1 MPAVATAGLTIFT
14 LVMFAGL
21 FSIISGLPGT
31 IIILAAAVVYALVTG
46 FGILGLKVLGV
57 LAVIAA
63 LTESLDVLF
72 IMNGARGPGF
82 SKAGLIS
89 SVLGGLAG
97 AAILTPVFMGLG
109 ALAGIL
115 LGGITANIMVE
126 TFKYRNRKTVT
137 YKSIF
142 GDAAR
147 KLIKGI
153 SGTAMVLIVLFS
165 VYS

>member
-1 MPAVATAGLTIFT
+1 LPAVATAGLTVFM
-14 LVMFAGL
+14 LAMFAGL
-21 FSIISGLPGT
+21 ISIISGLPGT
-31 IIILAAAVVYALVTG
+31 IIILAAAVIYSLVTG

-57 LAVIAA
+57 LAVIAVV
-63 LTESLDVLF
+63 TESLDVLF
-72 IMNGARGPGF
+72 IMNGARGAGF
-82 SKAGLIS
+82 SKAGLVS

-147 KLIKGI
+147 KLIKGV

>member
-1 MPAVATAGLTIFT
+1 MPAISTAGLTVFM

-31 IIILAAAVVYALVTG
+31 LIILGAAIVYSLVTG
-46 FGILGLKVLGV
+46 FGILGLKVLGLLV
-57 LAVIAA
+57 VIAA
-63 LTESLDVLF
+63 VTEALDVLF
-72 IMNGARGPGF
+72 IMSGSRGPGF
-82 SKAGLIS
+82 SKAGLVS

-126 TFKYRNRKTVT
+126 LLKFRNGKTVT
-137 YKSIF
+137 YKDIF

-147 KLIKGI
+147 KLIKGV